1 MFKRGGTVNTGIMDG
16 FGEDRV
22 MASNGKRIAG
32 TNLMVSGGDM
42 DDEKADV
49 FFAPGSSQIM
59 GTTPAPTP
67 TPVFTDTLDDTRR
80 QAPDEPLFG
89 LSDYASLFKLGANIA
104 SAPGRGTGLGGVL
117 AAAGPSLAQ
126 AADEFAASQEAKAAR
141 RREFDTT
148 EQARKDAF
156 EAEQRQVKRDEAAA
170 TTLFEREKEVEA
182 IKFQNKLKEIAA
194 DAEAN
199 PLELVEYTKQYN
211 ELVDQQMG
219 LEPSSDEYKRI
230 QKSIDALNRQYISPI
245 VKSLAADISTS
256 TKATAYATAE
266 IDRIEK
272 QRAEDKLTPLT
283 ESQKA
288 DLKVK
293 LEGKY
298 YNLVAQASLGE
309 SDLDMAEG
317 GRVGLQEGGQAMG
330 MQGSDQSP
338 ELSFEE
344 LRARLPM
351 EVTDQVVRLLATSEA
366 ALLDFANIDTQE
378 DIAIFNQKY
387 NVDLQ
392 LPVQAV

>member
-22 MASNGKRIAG
+22 MASSGKRIAG

-59 GTTPAPTP
+59 GTTPAPTA
-67 TPVFTDTLDDTRR
+67 TEPVFTPGE
-80 QAPDEPLFG
+80 APDEPLFG

-141 RREFDTT
+141 RREFDTA
-148 EQARKDAF
+148 EQARKDLF

-170 TTLFEREKEVEA
+170 STLFEREKELEA
-182 IKFQNKLKEIAA
+182 IKFKNELEKIAA

-199 PLELVEYTKQYN
+199 PLELVAFTKQYN
-211 ELVDQQMG
+211 ELVDRQMG
-219 LEPSSDEYKRI
+219 LDPSSDEYKRI
-230 QKSIDALNRQYISPI
+230 QESIDALNRPYISPI
-245 VKSLAADISTS
+245 VKALAADISTS

-266 IDRIEK
+266 IERKEK
-272 QRAEDKLTPLT
+272 QREKDGLKPLSAS
-283 ESQKA
+283 EKA
-288 DLKVK
+288 DLMVK

-298 YNLVAQASLGE
+298 YNLVAQAALGE

-317 GRVGLQEGGQAMG
+317 GRVELQEGGQAMG

-392 LPVQAV
+392 LPVQVA

>member
-1 MFKRGGTVNTGIMDG
+1 MFKRGGTPNTGIMDG

-22 MASNGKRIAG
+22 MASSGKRIAG

-59 GTTPAPTP
+59 GTTPAPTA
-67 TPVFTDTLDDTRR
+67 TEPVFTPGE
-80 QAPDEPLFG
+80 APDEPLFG

-104 SAPGRGTGLGGVL
+104 SAPGRGPGLSGFF
-117 AAAGPSLAQ
+117 AAAGPSLAL

-141 RREFDTT
+141 RREFEAT
-148 EQARKDAF
+148 EQGRKDAF
-156 EAEQRQVKRDEAAA
+156 EAEQRGFQREN
-170 TTLFEREKEVEA
+170 TLLDKEFRLKTALEK
-182 IKFQNKLKEIAA
+182 
-194 DAEAN
+194 
-199 PLELVEYTKQYN
+199 T
-211 ELVDQQMG
+211 
-219 LEPSSDEYKRI
+219 
-230 QKSIDALNRQYISPI
+230 
-245 VKSLAADISTS
+245 
-256 TKATAYATAE
+256 
-266 IDRIEK
+266 
-272 QRAEDKLTPLT
+272 
-283 ESQKA
+283 KA
-288 DLKVK
+288 DLDVADITLR
-293 LEGKY
+293 LEQAKPLKEELAELMTAKDQIMASGSASEKRNILTRIRAKQNEIAGVMGQAIDVGDIDEAKGRNIRLEAQNAALNELELEVEPVPGDDNFAEY
-298 YNLVAQASLGE
+298 QQLKKDYEQFFTVEYLLLVTEGAE
-309 SDLDMAEG
+309 FAEG

-330 MQGSDQSP
+330 MQGGDQSP

-392 LPVQAV
+392 LPVQVT